1 MAQEVVRLTSNFP
14 PERIQQRTI
23 SLEKESDPWVVQP
36 PAGCIGSC
44 SGVALRALVQ
54 AGAGFPGCGR
64 LKRAHSCHCCL
75 TWLDLCGLVSG
86 LFLPFIWDELKVIES
101 GTSLTPILNSSQWV
115 VMACGWFSNTGLS
128 YVGCKAVRSVS
139 YRFAWV
145 PYRTRRPTD
154 AYVAIN
160 TCYSFFSTCYRAPI
174 HSLSLGREGI
184 VLPVRGFSDTLQ
196 RYPILAPNILL

>member
-1 MAQEVVRLTSNFP
+1 MK
-14 PERIQQRTI
+14 IY
-23 SLEKESDPWVVQP
+23 
-36 PAGCIGSC
+36 
-44 SGVALRALVQ
+44 
-54 AGAGFPGCGR
+54 
-64 LKRAHSCHCCL
+64 HL

-139 YRFAWV
+139 YRCAWV
-145 PYRTRRPTD
+145 TYRTRRPTD

-160 TCYSFFSTCYRAPI
+160 TCYSLFSTCYRAPI

-184 VLPVRGFSDTLQ
+184 VLPVRGFSDVDTLQ
-196 RYPILAPNILL
+196 RYPILAPNTLL